1 MGELFG
7 ALVGFVVLLVVL
19 VALRV
24 WTQNRIEV
32 KTSDMVLALIPI
44 ALWLFTSGR
53 IQELTVGEVK
63 IVAAIKQASTSPV
76 ASQVTRLPVDL
87 VRADPKEGLSQLAE
101 LKRKGAQALSFQL
114 GYGGYYGPVLRQY
127 LEELVQTPAFRYVV
141 INRADGSLFGLLD
154 SRQLTSL
161 LKAGSGQ
168 VDPERFAE
176 WLNRSSTT
184 ELSSLPGFIPAKSAL
199 QKTSETRDALERMN
213 ALDVQSLP
221 VVDDTGR
228 FVGVVDRSK
237 LSASMLID
245 IAAKVSR

>member
-7 ALVGFVVLLVVL
+7 VLVGFVVLLVVL

-32 KTSDMVLALIPI
+32 KTSDMVLALVPI

-53 IQELTVGEVK
+53 IQELTVGDVK

-76 ASQVTRLPVDL
+76 GSQVTRLPVDL
-87 VRADPKEGLSQLAE
+87 VRADPKEGLS
-101 LKRKGAQALSFQL
+101 
-114 GYGGYYGPVLRQY
+114 
-127 LEELVQTPAFRYVV
+127 FRYVV
-141 INRADGSLFGLLD
+141 INRADGILFGLLD

-199 QKTSETRDALERMN
+199 QKTSETRAALERMN

-221 VVDDTGR
+221 VVDEAGR